1 MDYLI
6 INTNIIN
13 DKLKDILLD
22 SHGEN
27 KCIKTMHHSKC
38 KIVQIGID
46 WKKKLFD
53 NFVWFKWS
61 SVVFTNFLFCQF

>member
-46 WKKKLFD
+46 WKNKKNCLIILFD
-53 NFVWFKWS
+53 SNGQV
-61 SVVFTNFLFCQF
+61 